1 MNTRKTLII
10 IISVI
15 SISVITAMG
24 ATSASFNIGANLG
37 QNGCGL
43 GVKVFDEEIN
53 PKYLVGSDYKVIP
66 LNPETTTIG
75 DGSSC

>member
-24 ATSASFNIGANLG
+24 SSSAAYNIGTNLG
-37 QNGCGL
+37 CEKGL
-43 GVKVFDEEIN
+43 SVKVFDEETV
-53 PKYLVGSDYKVIP
+53 PKYLIGSDYKAMP
-66 LNPETTTIG
+66 LDHRTTTIG
-75 DGSSC
+75 ATC

>member
-1 MNTRKTLII
+1 
-10 IISVI
+10 
-15 SISVITAMG
+15 
-24 ATSASFNIGANLG
+24 
-37 QNGCGL
+37 L

>member
-15 SISVITAMG
+15 SISAITAMG
-24 ATSASFNIGANLG
+24 ATSASFNIGVNLG

-43 GVKVFDEEIN
+43 GVKVFDEETI
-53 PKYLVGSDYKVIP
+53 PKYLIGSDYKAMP
-66 LNPETTTIG
+66 LDPRTTTVG
-75 DGSSC
+75 ATC